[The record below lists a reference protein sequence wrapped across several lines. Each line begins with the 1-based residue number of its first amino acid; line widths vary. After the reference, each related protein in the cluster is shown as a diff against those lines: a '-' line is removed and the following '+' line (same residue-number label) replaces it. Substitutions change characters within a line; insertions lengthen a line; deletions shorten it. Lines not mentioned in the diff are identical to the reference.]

1 MQFIN
6 TFNKAIFKVL
16 GVLILFHGISS
27 TVVADGSTT
36 TEIIRFDEGSKAT
49 VQLTGFAAA
58 TSATG
63 TVKVS
68 NQAGESKL
76 SVTIGGLPSPQ
87 AFGEYFTCYVLWSVI
102 AEGQTANRLL
112 SIPLKNAKNLAV
124 AIPGQRWG
132 LFVTAEP
139 YPVVTEPSR
148 QYAMV
153 MSMAGS
159 KRGIASKTVLPLT
172 GNPNPLYV
180 PDSVSTLNHGQPP
193 LPVLG
198 ARVAVEVAR
207 RAEAETYAEPKYILA
222 VNKLNE
228 LETVWMKSPSRQ
240 KAWAPIALETDR
252 LAHDARVTALEVA
265 DRERMAA
272 EEVAKQQAIA
282 ESAAE
287 AEQAKLEATNARLG
301 EEAAKR
307 DAAQAQLD
315 AEQAQRDA
323 EDAKARLQSSLSAIM
338 NTRREA
344 RGLVVNLSDVLFDFG
359 EDTLRPDARESLA
372 KIAGVLLAYPLPA
385 QLTIEGHTDSVGSEE
400 YNLDLSQRRANAV
413 RDYLVESG
421 ISAGMIVS
429 TTGVGKANPIASND
443 TKEGQSRN
451 RRVEIIIDDDLED

>member
-6 TFNKAIFKVL
+6 TFNKAIFKVP
-16 GVLILFHGISS
+16 GVLILFYGISS

-36 TEIIRFDEGSKAT
+36 TEIIRFDEGSRAT

-58 TSATG
+58 TSAAG

-198 ARVAVEVAR
+198 ARVAV
-207 RAEAETYAEPKYILA
+207 
-222 VNKLNE
+222 E